1 MEKGS
6 PTKVLDSI
14 LMDPF
19 YDVNCTLLNLSYTR
33 GGFHYL
39 APSTDASSPGATGDP
54 KVASDCLYDER
65 IAEVEPLKTC
75 LNF

>member
-1 MEKGS
+1 MNHDHSTQYMEEGS
-6 PTKVLDSI
+6 PTRVLNSI

-39 APSTDASSPGATGDP
+39 APSTDG
-54 KVASDCLYDER
+54 
-65 IAEVEPLKTC
+65 
-75 LNF
+75 